1 MIALRIWLI
10 MQNRRARGEGTTWM
24 EDRAATSVG
33 IDPSGMRGRGDE
45 DCVVLEI
52 PSRSGDST
60 MIRARVQSTQPD
72 VSESNDDD
80 NMTVEIT

>member
-1 MIALRIWLI
+1 MLV
-10 MQNRRARGEGTTWM
+10 N
-24 EDRAATSVG
+24 ATSVG
-33 IDPSGMRGRGDE
+33 IDTMMASDPNGMDVAE

-52 PSRSGDST
+52 PSRSGADST
-60 MIRARVQSTQPD
+60 VIRGARRANSSRVHSPSSGNS